1 MTQEYYH
8 KQQLHKQPLQEP
20 IIMTPTMFP
29 SSYLNKAVISLDY
42 IQIGNVVD
50 EENDKLL
57 IIDSN
62 YRNKFSIPS
71 CKVISVDKTDAN
83 SLIVDLEYHEAGRYR
98 IVE

>member
-8 KQQLHKQPLQEP
+8 KQQLQEP
-20 IIMTPTMFP
+20 IITTSTMSS
-29 SSYLNKAVISLDY
+29 SSYLNKSVVSLDY

-50 EENDKLL
+50 EENDMLF

-62 YRNKFSIPS
+62 YRNKFSIPN

-83 SLIVDLEYHEAGRYR
+83 SLIVDLEYQEAGRYR
-98 IVE
+98 LVEQ

>member
-1 MTQEYYH
+1 MSS
-8 KQQLHKQPLQEP
+8 
-20 IIMTPTMFP
+20 
-29 SSYLNKAVISLDY
+29 SSYLNKSVISLDD

-50 EENDKLL
+50 EENDMLF

-62 YRNKFSIPS
+62 YRNKFSIPN

-83 SLIVDLEYHEAGRYR
+83 SLIVDLEYQEAGRYR

>member
-8 KQQLHKQPLQEP
+8 KQQRQEP
-20 IIMTPTMFP
+20 IITTSMIFP
-29 SSYLNKAVISLDY
+29 LPYLNKAVISLDY

-62 YRNKFSIPS
+62 YGNKFSIPS

-83 SLIVDLEYHEAGRYR
+83 SLIVDLEYQEVGRYR

>member
-8 KQQLHKQPLQEP
+8 KQQLHKQRLQEP
-20 IIMTPTMFP
+20 IITPTMFP
-29 SSYLNKAVISLDY
+29 SSHLNKAVISLDY
-42 IQIGNVVD
+42 IQIGNVGD
-50 EENDKLL
+50 EENNKLL

-62 YRNKFSIPS
+62 YGNKFSIPS

-83 SLIVDLEYHEAGRYR
+83 SLIVDLEYQEAGRYR

>member
-8 KQQLHKQPLQEP
+8 KQQLQERM
-20 IIMTPTMFP
+20 MTTSTMG
-29 SSYLNKAVISLDY
+29 SSLYLNKAVTSLDY

-50 EENDKLL
+50 KENDMLL

-83 SLIVDLEYHEAGRYR
+83 SLIVDLEYQEAGRYR